1 MKEAA
6 KMRNSPE
13 FQAAMKKM
21 QKSPE
26 FKEAMKQ
33 ANAMTDDPNT
43 FAKMQAKVEHMV
55 NVGQSELKKK
65 AKEDMAGAMDA
76 LYSNPEVMEEA
87 KKLVSDPNFASYIK
101 EMATDPAFKNYLGAV
116 RMFRNL
122 FCNILMTNFLSDL
135 LNPCLSYAWYMFVD
149 ERNDGRSS
157 NEEEAISNDR
167 FNQGFTVV

>member
-33 ANAMTDDPNT
+33 ANAMSADPNT
-43 FAKMQAKVEHMV
+43 LAKMQAKVEHMV

-65 AKEDMAGAMDA
+65 AKDDMAEAMDA

-101 EMATDPAFKNYLGAV
+101 EMATDPAFKNYIGAV
-116 RMFRNL
+116 RMYL
-122 FCNILMTNFLSDL
+122 FFNILMNNFVSI
-135 LNPCLSYAWYMFVD
+135 Y
-149 ERNDGRSS
+149 
-157 NEEEAISNDR
+157 
-167 FNQGFTVV
+167 